1 MERASDLLGKVA
13 CLAEKAKRRNLERR
27 AEELDK
33 VVQERDT
40 VRLTPWSSSVRGIP
54 NEVARSA
61 VFTVRREKERFFL
74 TDAAIFLV
82 GKSRITYTGPE
93 LRASD
98 DELVWLQILAYAQ
111 EVPLGNW
118 FEFSRYKLCKDVGW
132 DTSKYYYKKVREC
145 LLRLSSVVLAI
156 EVDTKTEQWCT
167 ARMVEEVNAD
177 GNSFAARLHPNV
189 QGWFE
194 KSRYTRLV
202 WDAYLDLSPTARRLC
217 DYAMSHR
224 RPYSLKL
231 ATVQGMLGSDI
242 QASDDLRKQLRKS
255 CRELLAVGIQGW
267 IAADD
272 LLHLERKK

>member
-1 MERASDLLGKVA
+1 MQRASSLLDKFA
-13 CLAEKAKRRNLERR
+13 RIAEKAKRCNRERR

-33 VVQERDT
+33 VVQERGS
-40 VRLTPWSSSVRGIP
+40 VQLTPWPSSMRGIP

-74 TDAAIFLV
+74 TDATIFLV

-111 EVPLGNW
+111 DVPLGNW
-118 FEFSRYKLCKDVGW
+118 FEFSRYRLCKDIGW
-132 DTSKYYYKKVREC
+132 DTSMYYYKKVREC
-145 LLRLSSVVLAI
+145 VLRLSSVVLAI
-156 EVDTKTEQWCT
+156 DVGKKAEQWCT
-167 ARMVEEVNAD
+167 ARMIEEVNAD
-177 GNSFAARLHPNV
+177 GDRYAARLHPNV
-189 QGWFE
+189 QGWFA

-202 WDAYLDLSPTARRLC
+202 WDVYRDLSPTARRLC

-231 ATVQGMLGSDI
+231 ATVQKMLGSDI
-242 QASDDLRKQLRKS
+242 QALDDLRKQIKKV
-255 CRELLAVGIQGW
+255 CRELESIGVQGW
-267 IAADD
+267 IDTGD